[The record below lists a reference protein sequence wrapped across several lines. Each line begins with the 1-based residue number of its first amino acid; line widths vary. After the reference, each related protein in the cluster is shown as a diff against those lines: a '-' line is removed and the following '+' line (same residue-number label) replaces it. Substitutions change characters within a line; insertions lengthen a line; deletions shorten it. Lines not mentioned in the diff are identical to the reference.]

1 MKGKRIIVQAAL
13 ICIPSQVCAF
23 QPTMQIRK
31 SLSTQLGMGKKL
43 KNKQADLA
51 GKMASAK
58 KKAQGLDPNTAPEK
72 EKLTDKEMQERNDR
86 LRF

>member
-1 MKGKRIIVQAAL
+1 MKGKMILVQAAL
-13 ICIPSQVCAF
+13 ICILSQVCAF
-23 QPTMQIRK
+23 QPRMQIRK

-58 KKAQGLDPNTAPEK
+58 KKAAEI
-72 EKLTDKEMQERNDR
+72 
-86 LRF
+86 